1 MTRRTPSINLFT
13 PILTTIFTPILS
25 FTIIFLLLCAVS
37 LPVKAGTSRQSGLSP
52 EKMLEL
58 GRVGSPVV
66 SPDGSTV
73 LFTVT
78 YMSVEENSGTTH
90 IYSMPASG
98 GDPEK
103 LTNGES
109 ASSPVWRPDG
119 QRIGFL
125 RGGQF
130 REMKPDGSD
139 EVQITDFDSGI
150 ANLQYSP
157 DGSHVSFT
165 RHVKVGK
172 DTDDLYP
179 EYPEANARIIDELLY
194 RHWDTWHDGTYRH
207 LFIAPYAD
215 GELTGDPVDLMAD
228 EPYDTPLKPFGG
240 SSQIAWHPSGTMIA
254 YTSKKMGRTEAAYS
268 TNSDIYL
275 YDFESGT
282 TRNLTA
288 PNPGYDMYPA
298 FSPDGTSMIWNR
310 MVTPQYESDRYRL
323 MQLTLETGDIRE
335 LSRGF
340 DGNMNS
346 AAWNHDGSRIYF
358 LSGTEATVQIFELNM
373 PARSPVPPV
382 RQITE
387 GIHDFTAFAPVSND
401 AGSSIIASRMSM
413 SSPVELFRI
422 DSRDG
427 DITQSTHINRDV
439 LADVTMGRVE
449 KRWVTTTDDKQML
462 VWVIY
467 PPDFDEEQKYPAI
480 LYAQGGPQG
489 TVSQFFS
496 YRWNFQVMANA
507 GYVVVAPNRRGLPSF
522 GEEWNRQISGDWG
535 GQAMQDL
542 LSAIDDVKTEPYV
555 DEGRL
560 GSVGASFGGYSV
572 FWLAGNHEG
581 RFSSFISHAGVFHL
595 EAMYGSTEELF
606 FVNFDLG
613 GAYWDEPR
621 PVSYDR
627 HSPHFYVRNWDTPI
641 LIIHGERDYRV
652 PVTESMQAFTAAQ
665 SLGIESRLL
674 LFPDENHWILSPQN
688 SLLWHR
694 EFYGWLDAYL
704 K

>member
-1 MTRRTPSINLFT
+1 MMNPLNYLTRIAV
-13 PILTTIFTPILS
+13 
-25 FTIIFLLLCAVS
+25 LLLTLLLTGTVS
-37 LPVKAGTSRQSGLSP
+37 LSAQTGLTP

-78 YMSVEENSGTTH
+78 RMSVDDNSGTTY
-90 IYSMPASG
+90 IYSAPTDG
-98 GDPEK
+98 GDSVK
-103 LTNGES
+103 LTQSPS
-109 ASSPVWRPDG
+109 AGSPVWRPDG
-119 QRIGFL
+119 RRIGFL

-130 REMKPDGSD
+130 WEMKPDGSGAA
-139 EVQITDFDSGI
+139 QITEFDSAI

-157 DGSHVSFT
+157 DGRHVSFT

-172 DTDDLYP
+172 STADLYP
-179 EYPEANARIIDELLY
+179 EYPKANARIIDELLY
-194 RHWDTWHDGTYRH
+194 RHWDTWHDGTYSH
-207 LFIAPYAD
+207 LFIAPYSD
-215 GELTGDPVDLMAD
+215 GKLTGDPVNLMEGEA
-228 EPYDTPLKPFGG
+228 YDTPLKPFGG
-240 SSQIAWHPSGTMIA
+240 SSQIAWHPSGTKIA
-254 YTSKKMGRTEAAYS
+254 YTSKKMGRTESAFS

-275 YDFESGT
+275 YDLEIGS

-288 PNPGYDMYPA
+288 PNPGYDRYPA

-310 MVTPQYESDRYRL
+310 MVTPMYESDRYRL
-323 MQLTLETGDIRE
+323 MQMTMETGDIRE
-335 LSRGF
+335 LSTGF

-346 AAWNHDGSRIYF
+346 AAWNHDSSRIYF
-358 LSGTEATVQIFELNM
+358 LSGTEATVQLFELNM
-373 PARSPVPPV
+373 LARSAYPPV
-382 RQITE
+382 RQLTE
-387 GIHDFTAFAPVSND
+387 GIHDFTSFEPVVRD
-401 AGSSIIASRMSM
+401 GEHFIIGSRMSM
-413 SSPVELFRI
+413 SAPNELFRV
-422 DSRDG
+422 DAAG
-427 DITQSTHINRDV
+427 GGMTQLTHINREI

-467 PPDFDEEQKYPAI
+467 PPGFDPGESYPAI

-496 YRWNFQVMANA
+496 YRWNFQVMAGA

-542 LSAIDDVKTEPYV
+542 LSAIDNVKEEPFV
-555 DEGRL
+555 DEDRL
-560 GSVGASFGGYSV
+560 GAVGASFGGYSV

-581 RFSSFISHAGVFHL
+581 RFQTFISHAGVFHL
-595 EAMYGSTEELF
+595 EAMYGSTEEMF
-606 FVNFDLG
+606 FVTFDLD

-627 HSPHFYVRNWDTPI
+627 HSPHLYVRNWDTPM
-641 LIIHGERDYRV
+641 LVIHGELDYRV
-652 PVTESMQAFTAAQ
+652 PVTESMQAFTALQA
-665 SLGIESRLL
+665 LGIESRLL
-674 LFPDENHWILSPQN
+674 LFPQENHWILSPQN
-688 SLLWHR
+688 SLLWHS
-694 EFYGWLDAYL
+694 EFYNWLDAYL